1 MAYPWR
7 DLHPWPWTRDAKPT
21 PLRMDGHGAPNY
33 SVASSTHLCN
43 TRKVTGRSELDNDVH
58 EELCRQGDE
67 HHQSVPREAH
77 TKFTQTMY
85 IHKVQY
91 LINRFFNPWLL
102 HWEAIAAHPLASS
115 TYHWALAPPEPQ

>member
-1 MAYPWR
+1 MEGNGGGNGPVPEGAGVSNKTKK
-7 DLHPWPWTRDAKPT
+7 TRPAEAREWWDDPHSRGQRVPDDHEGRRT
-21 PLRMDGHGAPNY
+21 PSPRA
-33 SVASSTHLCN
+33 
-43 TRKVTGRSELDNDVH
+43 ELDNDVH

-91 LINRFFNPWLL
+91 LID
-102 HWEAIAAHPLASS
+102 SS
-115 TYHWALAPPEPQ
+115 TRGCCTGRPLLLTPLHPPHTTGP